1 MGAAA
6 RPAALA
12 APPSRPSLGTLA
24 WIALAELLLPLL
36 GWKLGSLAWPL
47 AGALAVVF
55 AVVAYRAPEV
65 AWILVWMATPFSRE
79 IVVAG
84 GAPVS
89 LPPTPLWA
97 PPH

>member
-1 MGAAA
+1 M
-6 RPAALA
+6 
-12 APPSRPSLGTLA
+12 A
-24 WIALAELLLPLL
+24 WIALAELLLLLL

-55 AVVAYRAPEV
+55 VVVAYRAPEV

-84 GAPVS
+84 GAAVS
-89 LPPTPLWA
+89 VPTEPMMAATVGIWILR
-97 PPH
+97 